1 MENVSFIMA
10 FMAGVVT
17 FLSPCM
23 LPLIPAYISY
33 LTGVSFH
40 ELSGEIT
47 KTERRKIKLL
57 TIIHSL
63 GFILGFSVVF
73 VLLGASVTF
82 LGGLFLQHQLL
93 LKKIGGALI
102 ILFALVIMGVIKL
115 PILAKEKK
123 LAYKKEGVSILGS
136 ILVGATFAAAWT
148 PCIGPILGSILI
160 YASSTASLKTG
171 IKLLI
176 AFSLGLGFT
185 FFLAALIINSFL
197 AYIKKI
203 EKYLK
208 WVTVA
213 AGVILIIFGILL
225 LTGR

>member
-1 MENVSFIMA
+1 MA
-10 FMAGVVT
+10 FIAGVVT

-47 KTERRKIKLL
+47 KPERRKIKLL
-57 TIIHSL
+57 TITHSL
-63 GFILGFSVVF
+63 AFILGFSIVF

-82 LGGLFLQHQLL
+82 LGSLFLQYQSL
-93 LKKIGGALI
+93 LKRIGGALI
-102 ILFALVIMGVIKL
+102 IFFALVIMGVIKL
-115 PILAKEKK
+115 PFLAKEKK
-123 LAYKKEGVSILGS
+123 LTYRKEGVSLLGS

-148 PCIGPILGSILI
+148 PCLGPILGSILI
-160 YASSTASLKTG
+160 YASSTASIKMG
-171 IKLLI
+171 VKLLI
-176 AFSLGLGFT
+176 AFSLGLGLT
-185 FFLAALIINSFL
+185 FFLAALIVNSLL

-225 LTGR
+225 LTG